1 MINEIGFKTQIKDL
15 TVAVTS
21 TVAERIKLWIKY
33 LPVTDESA
41 KLTYTN
47 YGKGFKV
54 YYDKSNFR
62 IVVESFNTNLDKTI
76 ASIPYCTIV
85 FNTVVNIPLMCI
97 KFEQPEG
104 LYVYNGSYQFE
115 DYTGFFKILNDIIST
130 TFVAG
135 GELL

>member
-21 TVAERIKLWIKY
+21 TVTERIKLWIKY

-41 KLTYTN
+41 KLISTN

-62 IVVESFNTNLDKTI
+62 IIVESFNTNLDKTI
-76 ASIPYCTIV
+76 TSIPFCSIV
-85 FNTVVNIPLMCI
+85 FNTVVNMPMLCI
-97 KFEQPEG
+97 
-104 LYVYNGSYQFE
+104 
-115 DYTGFFKILNDIIST
+115 
-130 TFVAG
+130 
-135 GELL
+135 